1 MAESP
6 ISRMLNNL
14 GQNNA
19 GPRFPG
25 NQSGAPRPP
34 SRPLPFGLVGLAVI
48 VVIAIFVLAN
58 CFYVVQPNQ
67 MAGVTRLGVV
77 VTPTP
82 VGPGV
87 HFKLPFIET
96 VDPIQTS
103 ISRLS
108 LPDVKVYTAD
118 NQLVTLG
125 ISLTYQVPATAV
137 MHLLYDVGKAGDL
150 DINDT
155 IEPIIADRAL
165 RVFASHKTINIS
177 ERRAIID
184 EQMHAAIS
192 KALQRL
198 FGIIVIDIQIRSIA
212 YTGAFD
218 QAVEE
223 AVEAKAQAVK
233 AQNLVQEKQFMA
245 DQVVA
250 TANGAAKAQIAQ
262 AKGEAQATVLR
273 ATAQAQSIAIVAKA
287 RAIAIAQVGKAAG
300 ANPAIVP
307 YSVATHW
314 DGKLPTTTV
323 GGSSGSS
330 LFRVLLPAAPMPAS
344 AAGAK

>member
-6 ISRMLNNL
+6 ISRMLRNV
-14 GQNNA
+14 GQN
-19 GPRFPG
+19 GGSRFPG
-25 NQSGAPRPP
+25 VDQNGPRPP
-34 SRPLPFGLVGLAVI
+34 RTLPFGLLGIAVI
-48 VVIAIFVLAN
+48 LVIAIFVLAN

-77 VTPTP
+77 VTPVP

-103 ISRLS
+103 ISKLS

-125 ISLTYQVPATAV
+125 ISLTYQVPRSAV
-137 MHLLYDVGKAGDL
+137 LHLLYDVGKAGNL
-150 DINDT
+150 DINGT

-184 EQMHAAIS
+184 EQMHVEIS
-192 KALQRL
+192 KALKRL
-198 FGIIVIDIQIRSIA
+198 FGINVIDIQIRSIA
-212 YTGAFD
+212 YTRAFD

-245 DQVVA
+245 EQVVA
-250 TANGAAKAQIAQ
+250 TADGAAKARIAQ

-273 ATAQAQSIAIVAKA
+273 ATAKAQSIAIVAKA
-287 RAIAIAQVGKAAG
+287 RAIAITQVGQAAG

-323 GGSSGSS
+323 GGRSGSS
-330 LFRVLLPAAPMPAS
+330 LFRVLLPTAAAPGVPA
-344 AAGAK
+344 K

>member
-6 ISRMLNNL
+6 ISRLLTNL
-14 GQNNA
+14 GANNNN

-25 NQSGAPRPP
+25 AGGPGSGGAPR
-34 SRPLPFGLVGLAVI
+34 SLPFGLLGI
-48 VVIAIFVLAN
+48 GVVLVLVAFVLAN
-58 CFYVVQPNQ
+58 SFYVVQPNQ

-96 VDPIQTS
+96 VDPIQTA
-103 ISRLS
+103 ISKLS

-125 ISLTYQVPATAV
+125 ISLTYQVPASAV
-137 MHLLYDVGKAGDL
+137 MHLLYDVGKAGNL
-150 DINDT
+150 DVNDT
-155 IEPIIADRAL
+155 IQPIIADRAL

-184 EQMHAAIS
+184 EQMHVEIS
-192 KALQRL
+192 KALSRL
-198 FGIIVIDIQIRSIA
+198 FGINVIDIQIRSIA
-212 YTGAFD
+212 YTEAFD
-218 QAVEE
+218 RAVEE

-233 AQNLVQEKQFMA
+233 AENLVQEKKFMA
-245 DQVVA
+245 EQVVA
-250 TANGAAKAQIAQ
+250 TADGAATARIAQ

-273 ATAQAQSIAIVAKA
+273 ATAEAQSIAIVAKA
-287 RAIAIAQVGKAAG
+287 RALAITQVGAAAG
-300 ANPAIVP
+300 ANPAIIP

-314 DGKLPTTTV
+314 NGKLPTTTV
-323 GGSSGSS
+323 GTGNESN
-330 LFRVLLPAAPMPAS
+330 LFRMLLPAAGG
-344 AAGAK
+344 AGVK